1 MQMSDLFAVANLASG
16 VKIISR
22 HDIYGTYGEKK
33 YLGHLHYRCVAA
45 AVCKSVDQLR
55 KWIKYR

>member
-22 HDIYGTYGEKK
+22 HDIYSTYGEKNTSVT
-33 YLGHLHYRCVAA
+33 CITVAMRPLF
-45 AVCKSVDQLR
+45 VNQ
-55 KWIKYR
+55 